1 MSKTKNSLILL
12 NGKEYQ
18 LTPGK
23 YGELQFALLTKFVP
37 RFAPGA
43 TPLYMSDDANKLL
56 IYEREQLEK
65 QGVPTIAHSQLPN
78 IILFQEIR
86 NWLYLIQI
94 VAPGS
99 NGPVSHERR
108 QELERILADC
118 SAERIYLSVFQK
130 LIDFARYA
138 ANIAYES
145 HIWLA
150 SRPEHMIHYNGDKF
164 LGPHKRDS

>member
-1 MSKTKNSLILL
+1 MSKTTNSLILL

-43 TPLYMSDDANKLL
+43 TPLYMSDAANKLL

-65 QGVPTIAHSQLPN
+65 QGVPIIAHSQLPD
-78 IILFQEIR
+78 IILFHEVR

-99 NGPVSHERR
+99 NRPVSHERR

-118 SAERIYLSVFQK
+118 SAERICLSVFK
-130 LIDFARYA
+130 KSTDFARYA
-138 ANIAYES
+138 ADIAFET
-145 HIWLA
+145 HIWIA
-150 SRPEHMIHYNGDKF
+150 TIPEHMIHYNGD
-164 LGPHKRDS
+164 LPESHKHDP